1 MDNEGNR
8 YLNNIPVK
16 IDENTYV
23 FGHTHKGWVKMVG
36 VDSTGE
42 KIQARYEKAV
52 DYLVTKQKWERSTV
66 TSLNYNVE
74 DVSMDCIG
82 TEL

>member
-8 YLNNIPVK
+8 YLNNIAVK

-23 FGHTHKGWVKMVG
+23 FGHTHKGVVKMVG

-42 KIQARYEKAV
+42 KLQARYETAG
-52 DYLVTKQKWERSTV
+52 DGIVTKQTWESGTV
-66 TSLNYNVE
+66 TSLNYNVD
-74 DVSMDCIG
+74 DVRMDCIG